1 MKSISKCLTAQTVG
15 INVDVRE
22 VGQDDVTTV
31 GKMDIVAIKMAADL
45 ALKKWPKFSR
55 NDF

>member
-1 MKSISKCLTAQTVG
+1 M
-15 INVDVRE
+15 DVRE

-31 GKMDIVAIKMAADL
+31 EKMDIVAIKMAADL